1 MGQDLLVRRERDG
14 VCGVG
19 LRFLGG
25 EERSYGLTR
34 DSRSVFRVL
43 GIGRKVVSMELE
55 KLEMGWGR
63 RGG

>member
-1 MGQDLLVRRERDG
+1 M
-14 VCGVG
+14 
-19 LRFLGG
+19 RFLGG